1 MAIITVA
8 IMTTVMR
15 IIATTPP
22 IIVAL
27 SSSSVAKLNSVV
39 VAQNYL
45 IYSMTYRYVQK
56 HWKACCYTSGKIISS
71 KMKGDIGMA

>member
-27 SSSSVAKLNSVV
+27 SSSSVANVV
-39 VAQNYL
+39 IVRMHRMILYIVCRTDMCRSTGRLVVIQVEKSFL
-45 IYSMTYRYVQK
+45 QK
-56 HWKACCYTSGKIISS
+56 
-71 KMKGDIGMA
+71 